1 MLRILHIAPFN
12 TAGVPMAFVKAER
25 SLGFE
30 SRLVTFARNEF
41 GFEEDWCLDLPFM
54 DGRFFRPLRNRLSAA
69 GKRAAENPGE
79 LHRDRVPLVWKPSGT
94 VEATLTAW
102 REKIW
107 EGRVRKFMKQ
117 VDFFSFDVYQFDGG
131 LDFSRHGLYARALHE
146 KGKKV
151 VCCYLGSD
159 LRIRGVIHEI
169 DALSDCNFTVE
180 YDHLALHPDIHYLFL
195 PFESGRFV
203 PRFTDNDRLRIF
215 HSATSRLYK
224 GSDHIIDTCRSLE
237 RDFGVEFIYMEN
249 APHAELLQEKQ
260 RCDIMIDQITN
271 VGGVGYGVSSLEALA
286 MGLAVCTRLT
296 PDYEAFIPDHPFI
309 SVTPETLYDDLAALV
324 TDNDRRLRHR
334 TAGRAWVEKYHD
346 AKYVVNRMHDLYRE
360 RGWFTEFYV

>member
-25 SLGFE
+25 ALGFE
-30 SRLVTFARNEF
+30 SRLVTFAINEF
-41 GFEEDWCLDLPFM
+41 GFEEDVCLDLPFM

-69 GKRAAENPGE
+69 GKRATEKPGGQ
-79 LHRDRVPLVWKPSGT
+79 HRDEVPLMWKPSGK
-94 VEATLTAW
+94 VEATLIGW

-107 EGRVRKFMKQ
+107 DGRVRKFMKQ
-117 VDFFSFDVYQFDGG
+117 LDFFSFDVYQFDGG
-131 LDFSRHGLYARALHE
+131 LDFSRHGRYARALHE

-159 LRIRGVIHEI
+159 LRSRGVIREI
-169 DALSDCNFTVE
+169 DALSDFNFTVE
-180 YDHLALHPDIHYLFL
+180 YDHLALHPDIHYLSF
-195 PFESGRFV
+195 PFEPERFE
-203 PRFTDNDRLRIF
+203 PRFTDNERLRIF
-215 HSATSRLYK
+215 HSATNRRYK
-224 GSDHIIDTCRSLE
+224 GSDHIIDICRSLE

-249 APHAELLQEKQ
+249 TTHAELLQEKQ

-271 VGGVGYGVSSLEALA
+271 LGGVGYGVSSLEALS

-296 PDYEAFIPDHPFI
+296 PSYEAFIPDHPFVG
-309 SVTPETLYDDLAALV
+309 VTPDSLYDDLAGLI
-324 TDNDRRLRHR
+324 TDSDRRRRHR

-346 AKYVVNRMHDLYRE
+346 AKNVVNGMHDMYRE
-360 RGWFTEFYV
+360 RGWFTELYV